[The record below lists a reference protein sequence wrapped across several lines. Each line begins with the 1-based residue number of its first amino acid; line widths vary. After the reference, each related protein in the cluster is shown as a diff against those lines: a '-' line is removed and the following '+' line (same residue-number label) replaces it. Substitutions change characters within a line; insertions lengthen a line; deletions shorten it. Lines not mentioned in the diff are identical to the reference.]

1 MTAEFAEIREELADA
16 ARKIQR
22 RTRGLLGAG
31 DMLALHLAATRKDL
45 DKDQLHRLKLLARE
59 FLLVTL

>member
-31 DMLALHLAATRKDL
+31 DIL